1 MATDAPTY
9 RSLWIESH
17 TPIASLDPSPML
29 TLSIAVAFRA
39 FFAALFDA
47 QRSESI
53 RLALEPAAF
62 ITGGAIE
69 RHGPPGTV
77 EKGVTEPTQPRGA
90 TVAAPTRSEALTL
103 LAMLQR
109 EARLVDLIQ
118 EPLEQYSDAQVGAAA
133 RPCLTQ
139 CRSTLARAFE
149 LQSVINQTEGTSVEL
164 PEVASPLR
172 FQWVGDATPEQK
184 RGRLVHPG
192 WQAGRCELAHWT
204 GAAEDHR
211 VIAPAQIES

>member
-1 MATDAPTY
+1 
-9 RSLWIESH
+9 
-17 TPIASLDPSPML
+17 ML

-53 RLALEPAAF
+53 RLALEPTARITDGAA
-62 ITGGAIE
+62 E
-69 RHGPPGTV
+69 RHVPPGTA
-77 EKGVTEPTQPRGA
+77 EKGATEPARPRS
-90 TVAAPTRSEALTL
+90 TTPPVAPTRSEALTL

-118 EPLEQYSDAQVGAAA
+118 EPLEQYSDTQVGAAA
-133 RPCLTQ
+133 RPCLAQ
-139 CRSTLARAFE
+139 CRSTLARAFD
-149 LQSVINQTEGTSVEL
+149 LQPVVNQAEGTSVEL

-172 FQWVGDATPEQK
+172 FQWVGDALPEQK

-192 WQAGRCELAHWT
+192 WQAGRCELARWT
-204 GAAEDHR
+204 GPVEDHR

>member
-1 MATDAPTY
+1 
-9 RSLWIESH
+9 
-17 TPIASLDPSPML
+17 ML

-53 RLALEPAAF
+53 RLALEPTAR
-62 ITGGAIE
+62 ITDGAVE
-69 RHGPPGTV
+69 RQVPPGAV
-77 EKGVTEPTQPRGA
+77 EKGVTEPTLPRST

-133 RPCLTQ
+133 RPCLAQ
-139 CRSTLARAFE
+139 CRSTLARAFD
-149 LQSVINQTEGTSVEL
+149 LQPVVNQAEGTSVEL

-172 FQWVGDATPEQK
+172 FQWVGDALPEQK

-192 WQAGRCELAHWT
+192 WQAGRCELARWT
-204 GAAEDHR
+204 GALEDQR
-211 VIAPAQIES
+211 VVAPAQIES

>member
-1 MATDAPTY
+1 
-9 RSLWIESH
+9 
-17 TPIASLDPSPML
+17 ML

-39 FFAALFDA
+39 LFAALFDA

-62 ITGGAIE
+62 ITGGAVE
-69 RHGPPGTV
+69 RHRTV
-77 EKGVTEPTQPRGA
+77 EKGVTEPTQPRGT

-149 LQSVINQTEGTSVEL
+149 LQPVINQTEGTSVDL

-172 FQWVGDATPEQK
+172 FQWVGDATVEQK